1 MPEPLAPVSGG
12 AGEPRFVIGPLTLY
26 ADVARM
32 AAWLEESAP
41 GDEIVYATG
50 PALGRDAAAGKL
62 ARQWADEG
70 EVILLQR
77 RVTHG
82 KGRTLEYVA
91 RRREPPVQPRAGRRV
106 MGAESV
112 RALRLKRSRPQLRTA
127 EDLDGTVEG
136 RVLALLT
143 RAAAAGIVCPS
154 SHEIAVMLA
163 LNSRKAVDYAINK
176 LTRADLIRV
185 THSCRIHGRQVTI
198 TASGASTAPVD
209 GAARPARVR
218 EMG

>member
-1 MPEPLAPVSGG
+1 MPDAIAPVSG
-12 AGEPRFVIGPLTLY
+12 GEPRFVIGPLTLY

-32 AAWLEESAP
+32 AAWLEEAAP

-50 PALGRDAAAGKL
+50 PALGRDAPAGAL
-62 ARQWADEG
+62 ARAWADEG

-82 KGRTLEYVA
+82 KVRTLEYVA

-112 RALRLKRSRPQLRTA
+112 RALRIKRALPLLRTT

-136 RVLALLT
+136 RVLALLE

-154 SHEIAVMLA
+154 NREIAVKLA
-163 LNSRKAVDYAINK
+163 LNSRDAVQYAINK
-176 LTRADLIRV
+176 LMRADLIRV

-198 TASGASTAPVD
+198 TATGASTAPV
-209 GAARPARVR
+209 GGVTRPARVR
-218 EMG
+218 EAG